1 MSLVSHLWH
10 QGTVSV
16 LLLGPAQQSEHSTS
30 PGSRSSLQG
39 VKNPK
44 LTPQKV
50 WMAEVDLRPR
60 SPQTKVGTLV
70 LTVPDHVAPGQL
82 GVTVKVLGD
91 IRGPG
96 SL

>member
-60 SPQTKVGTLV
+60 SPQTKV